1 MAALLLAG
9 LRKRPG
15 WRRPLTAASSR
26 GIQPARCRKVR
37 ARGLVAAR
45 VERPTQNW
53 YGQGE
58 SDCLIKTK
66 HCEGVKTC

>member
-26 GIQPARCRKVR
+26 GIQPARCRKA
-37 ARGLVAAR
+37 ARGAWLLPA
-45 VERPTQNW
+45 
-53 YGQGE
+53 
-58 SDCLIKTK
+58 
-66 HCEGVKTC
+66 